1 MMVACVRST
10 KKSNKGI
17 GLLYY
22 SVVNVHEERMLK
34 EIGMLLGIVQVT
46 RPPSRDAVEL
56 QDIRLTSQIA

>member
-1 MMVACVRST
+1 MACVRST
-10 KKSNKGI
+10 MKSKKGI

-46 RPPSRDAVEL
+46 RTPSR
-56 QDIRLTSQIA
+56 TG